1 MSFAS
6 IIILAA
12 YVALISSPYILRKYG
27 QANTDHYGAFAIGS
41 RNFGWF
47 RIAAGLSATFIGG
60 AAVINTASMGYTYG
74 WFAITDALSTS
85 LALLLSSFVV
95 VPLLFRKR
103 AFSLGSFLRESGRL
117 TAIVSGLLSTVVYT
131 LITAA
136 QIVALLRILQP
147 YFSISPTL
155 LATFATIGI
164 AAYIFFGGYSAV
176 TVTDVIQFITMSI
189 SYFAVTGFFLFAGTT
204 IPVAQPIQ
212 TQPMPLDLILLL
224 ALPLLFVPV
233 SQDVHIRIHSAKAK
247 RDATVGILLAGLVYL
262 LFGFISVSVGTT
274 LARNG
279 VTLVSPDNAVPTFI
293 NTHFGSMAIIPSIA
307 ILAAVMST
315 LDSVLFAAVTSL
327 SYDVLDN
334 ISSTERHR
342 EKDSGIPRLGIGCIL
357 LVALFMALR
366 TPSILHLILSAL
378 VIYVSVLLPML
389 AGVAL
394 RLSGAIIGKVGLVV
408 LVAVVA
414 LEVANVQLPYRAF
427 IYCGLHMAI
436 VLVLRFVQKHQEEL
450 A

>member
-1 MSFAS
+1 MGPHCCGVERHVYWWSCGNQYGLHGLHLWLVRGNGCSFDISCTRPSVICGVRYSFAS
-6 IIILAA
+6 
-12 YVALISSPYILRKYG
+12 
-27 QANTDHYGAFAIGS
+27 
-41 RNFGWF
+41 
-47 RIAAGLSATFIGG
+47 
-60 AAVINTASMGYTYG
+60 
-74 WFAITDALSTS
+74 
-85 LALLLSSFVV
+85 
-95 VPLLFRKR
+95 

-155 LATFATIGI
+155 LATFATMGI

-176 TVTDVIQFITMSI
+176 TVTDVIQFIMMSI
-189 SYFAVTGFFLFAGTT
+189 SYFAVTGFFLFTGTT
-204 IPVAQPIQ
+204 SPSAQPIP

-279 VTLVSPDNAVPTFI
+279 VALVSPDNAVPTFI
-293 NTHFGSMAIIPSIA
+293 NAHFGSMAIIPSIA

-315 LDSVLFAAVTSL
+315 LDSVLFATVTSL
-327 SYDVLDN
+327 SYDVIDN
-334 ISSTERHR
+334 IPSTKRHS

-394 RLSGAIIGKVGLVV
+394 RLSGAIIERS
-408 LVAVVA
+408 A
-414 LEVANVQLPYRAF
+414 LLF
-427 IYCGLHMAI
+427 S
-436 VLVLRFVQKHQEEL
+436 LRWLLLK
-450 A
+450 